1 MSSSIIIPLNIRGSA
16 RRRRAVVR
24 KRNGGFALLITI
36 TLLAFLV
43 LLLVS
48 LASLTRV
55 ETQVATN
62 AQKLSLARQNAMLA
76 LNLALGNLQK
86 TAGLDQRLTTRAD
99 LTSTATLRQ
108 PYLTGVWE
116 SVAGVPTLRSWLV
129 SGNEG
134 VNPLAVTP
142 ANAPD
147 PAAAAGADEVFLVGD
162 ASVATPQERVK
173 LVLQP
178 LLMPTSQVPG
188 LGSAGGDSIV
198 GHYAYWVGDQGVKS
212 SAALND
218 QSDTLNYNDTRPA
231 ASTVANA
238 SAPGSNWTTETAQR
252 ARLRQMAQP
261 RPRSE
266 KQFTSFQPD
275 SIAQLPNTLTYQQL
289 PLGGGITA
297 NESRARFHDATAVNY
312 AVLVDHGVANGALR
326 QDFSDST
333 QTTPSAIKN
342 YIRERPATITGLQ
355 TFHDQKQA
363 ENKTDTVFP
372 MFSKGPVLTECAI
385 RFQFYR
391 NGTNQLALKYEIQ
404 AELWNPY
411 AVTLNASTDLN
422 LQFTNLPVVTVTVGT
437 SSYTVD
443 LNAQL
448 LQGSLYVPIGAT
460 VSNSATTGISSWA
473 PGQIRVVRGGGSGNI
488 LSVSGGA
495 ARSAVA
501 NVGTAAAPATATLP
515 AGVIPGGLVVSIPAI
530 DATTAPLTVQMN
542 TKGNPL
548 CFYRPSIA
556 FTSATVSRVPPE
568 DLSSNAGFLFGYAYD
583 FRDDPAYWTDGSN
596 GSAGDPPQDPRRTNL
611 AGAFYDAGFPV
622 WSANP
627 ADNLGDINQA
637 SSGGFFNAA
646 KRYSAF
652 DLCAQEPVSM
662 AAMQHVIGE
671 KPNML
676 GNTWGGTANDYFDKY
691 FFSTIPRW
699 FAWNPA
705 SPSPLPNRYT
715 ALYVSPGGALP
726 IIGDSSPSVIDDSLR
741 DRVHS
746 AKHLLIRGAFNI
758 NSTSESAWRAVLGGV
773 KIPAWS
779 YGGASP
785 AAAPALLDN
794 AHFRFSSSAQEFSTD
809 PALPATATSDQD
821 FNRGVRVL
829 TDAQV
834 TALATSVV
842 GALKTRGKPFPTL
855 ASFVNAGVLA
865 QAIADAGI
873 NPAGVRAYSP
883 GWLSQADLLTS
894 IAPFITPRSDTFVIR
909 AYGDA
914 VNPVTGETESRVW
927 CEAIVQRTP
936 DLTAPASGT
945 TNVMTDPLAP
955 NPAKYPFGRKFQITQ
970 FRWLSSTDI

>member
-1 MSSSIIIPLNIRGSA
+1 
-16 RRRRAVVR
+16 
-24 KRNGGFALLITI
+24 
-36 TLLAFLV
+36 LV

-55 ETQVATN
+55 ETQVAAN
-62 AQKLSLARQNAMLA
+62 AQKSSQARQNAMLA
-76 LNLALGNLQK
+76 LNLAIGNLQK
-86 TAGLDQRLTTRAD
+86 VAGLDQRLTTRAD
-99 LTSTATLRQ
+99 LTSTSTLRQ

-116 SVAGVPTLRSWLV
+116 SVAGVPTLRAWLV

-134 VNPLAVTP
+134 ADPLAITP
-142 ANAPD
+142 SNAPD
-147 PAAAAGADEVFLVGD
+147 PAVAAGADEIFLLDD
-162 ASVATPQERVK
+162 ATVSTPAERVK
-173 LVLQP
+173 LVRQP
-178 LLMPTSQVPG
+178 LAVPSTHIPG
-188 LGSAGGDSIV
+188 LGSAGGDVVI
-198 GHYAYWVGDQGVKS
+198 GHYAYWIGDQGVKS

-218 QSDTLNYNDTRPA
+218 QSDTLNYDDTRPVLVPPF
-231 ASTVANA
+231 SFNA
-238 SAPGSNWTTETAQR
+238 SASGSNWPAEPNQR
-252 ARLRQMAQP
+252 ARLRQLAQP

-266 KQFTSFQPD
+266 KLFSSFLPD
-275 SIAQLPNTLTYQQL
+275 TISLLQNVLTYQQL
-289 PLGGGITA
+289 PLGGGIAA

-312 AVLVDHGVANGALR
+312 AVLVDHSVASGALR

-333 QTTPSAIKN
+333 QTTPSAIKGFV
-342 YIRERPATITGLQ
+342 RERPATITGLQ
-355 TFHDQKQA
+355 TFHDQQQA
-363 ENKTDTVFP
+363 MSGADTVFP

-385 RFQFYR
+385 KFQFYR
-391 NGTNQLALKYEIQ
+391 NTANQLALKYEIQ

-411 AVTLNASTDLN
+411 AATLNARSDLN
-422 LQFTNLPVVTVTVGT
+422 LSFANLPVVTVTVGGT
-437 SSYTVD
+437 PYTVD
-443 LNAQL
+443 LNHQI
-448 LQGSLYVPIGAT
+448 LQAGAYIAIGAT
-460 VSNSATTGISSWA
+460 VDSTATTGISSWA
-473 PGQIRVVRGGGSGNI
+473 PGQIRVVRGGGGGDI
-488 LSVSGGA
+488 LRVTGGVTRA
-495 ARSAVA
+495 VVA
-501 NVGTAAAPATATLP
+501 NVGTATAPATATLP

-530 DATTAPLTVQMN
+530 DATAAPFTVQMN

-548 CFYRPSIA
+548 CFYRPAIA
-556 FTSATVSRVPPE
+556 FTAATVSRVPPD
-568 DLSSNAGFLFGYAYD
+568 DLSSYAGFLFGYAYD
-583 FRDDPAYWTDGSN
+583 FRDDLAYWTDGSS
-596 GSAGDPPQDPRRTNL
+596 GSVTDPPQDPRRTNL
-611 AGAFYDAGFPV
+611 GGAFYDATFPA

-637 SSGGFFNAA
+637 STAGIFNAA
-646 KRYSAF
+646 KRYAVF
-652 DLCAQEPVSM
+652 DLGAQEPISM
-662 AAMQHVIGE
+662 GSLQHVIGE

-676 GNTWGGTANDYFDKY
+676 GNTWGGAANDYFDKY

-705 SPSPLPNRYT
+705 APSPLPNRYT

-726 IIGDSSPSVIDDSLR
+726 AIGDSSPGVIDDSLR

-758 NSTSESAWRAVLGGV
+758 NSTSETAWRAVLGGV

-785 AAAPALLDN
+785 ASTPAALDN
-794 AHFRFSSSAQEFSTD
+794 AHFRFSASAQEFSTD
-809 PALPATATSDQD
+809 PALAPTETGDQD
-821 FNRGVRVL
+821 FKRGVRVL

-834 TALATSVV
+834 EALATSVV

-873 NPAGVRAYSP
+873 NPSGVRAYSP

-894 IAPFITPRSDTFVIR
+894 IAPFITPRSDTFVVR

-914 VNPVTGETESRVW
+914 VNPATGVTEGRVW
-927 CEAIVQRTP
+927 CEAVVQRTP

-955 NPAKYPFGRKFQITQ
+955 NPVKYPLGRKFQITQ